1 MYLSNKLCSFV
12 VSADDKKEAYIKG
25 FKRAAKYIASPKY
38 RNISCKIES
47 LDDTS
52 FLFSLYVNIDISEEL
67 LHFCNMCKTYHS
79 SFFVNEDYNCSRC
92 NLRTFMERLTKKAN
106 VSKKFYEEKMK
117 TKEET

>member
-1 MYLSNKLCSFV
+1 MHLSNKLCSFV

-25 FKRAAKYIASPKY
+25 FKRAAKYIASPNY

-67 LHFCNMCKTYHS
+67 SHFCKMCKIYHS

-92 NLRTFMERLTKKAN
+92 NLRTFIDRSAKKAN

-117 TKEET
+117 TNKET